1 MKERFGLSKKIVLGA
16 AAFFAMNMVGAQTV
30 AEGINDIDGYKF
42 GKAKEVYTAL
52 VNKEPSDA
60 NYFYLGNAY
69 LVQSEPDFEKAAEY
83 FSKGVALDAKKSF
96 FSRIGQA
103 SVKLGK
109 GDQTGAI
116 ADFNQ
121 IAKDSREKDPEVL
134 YRIGEALALYPN
146 HNDPKLSIDYLNKA
160 VNLAEK
166 KRCS

>member
-1 MKERFGLSKKIVLGA
+1 
-16 AAFFAMNMVGAQTV
+16 MVGAQTV

-134 YRIGEALALYPN
+134 YRIGEQ
-146 HNDPKLSIDYLNKA
+146 D
-160 VNLAEK
+160 
-166 KRCS
+166 